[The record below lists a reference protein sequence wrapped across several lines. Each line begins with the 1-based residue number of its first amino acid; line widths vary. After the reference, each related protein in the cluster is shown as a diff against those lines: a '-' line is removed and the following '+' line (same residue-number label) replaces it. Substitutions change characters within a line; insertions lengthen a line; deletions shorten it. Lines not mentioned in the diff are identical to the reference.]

1 MWALVQAAVSVM
13 NIPEGEI
20 GATTYTNF
28 DTGDESVLIYD
39 DVPGGA
45 GRALQLSRSIDS
57 LLERAYEIVDT
68 CDCGEDSC
76 CYGCLC
82 NYFNQGEQDTLSRGA
97 ARDILAKLM
106 FGTS

>member
-28 DTGDESVLIYD
+28 DTGDESILIYD

-45 GRALQLSRSIDS
+45 GRALQLSHSIDS

-82 NYFNQGEQDTLSRGA
+82 NYFNQGEQDALSRGA

-106 FGTS
+106 YGTS